1 MRIIDASFDVLPRDE
16 RRGGLKIIEQAG
28 RLCYRS
34 DLRPAAPAAGGGLR
48 AGTAVVHGAPPAD
61 ADAPDKAADGSAGAF
76 VRGLI
81 RRRHLS
87 VLEHG
92 DMIFEISDRHIYEN
106 VAEDLQILRDSGQD
120 ASMLA
125 MSRIQGRYIVS
136 GNIRAW
142 LECFAAGALAGRYFI
157 GRFDPVFVQGMG
169 FCDDD
174 APPDPR
180 VRQIRYAGLRDP
192 REKRAHLRQTV
203 KFTVDRGVTHE
214 FVRHRALSFSQESTR
229 YCNYSDG
236 RFGREITVI
245 KPCYL
250 AEESE
255 AYGLWKRQCMSAE
268 AAYFDLLNFGLAP
281 QEARAVLPHSTKAE
295 LMMTGS
301 LGAWD
306 HFFDLRARQI
316 TGKAHPQAAEVA
328 VPLYMRFKAAFPD
341 VFD

>member
-34 DLRPAAPAAGGGLR
+34 DLRPAG
-48 AGTAVVHGAPPAD
+48 
-61 ADAPDKAADGSAGAF
+61 ADAPDKADDGSAGAF
-76 VRGLI
+76 VRGMI

-192 REKRAHLRQTV
+192 REKRAHLWQTV

-214 FVRHRALSFSQESTR
+214 FVRHRTLSFSQESTR

-250 AEESE
+250 SEDSE
-255 AYGLWKRQCMSAE
+255 AYGLWKRQCISAE
-268 AAYFDLLNFGLAP
+268 SAYFDLLNFGLAP

-328 VPLYMRFKAAFPD
+328 APLHMRFKAAFPD